1 MGISFL
7 GFGEETDPAMAA
19 LAKKGGTIEFGH
31 MASRSNVQ
39 FLAIIT
45 SWQDSFANN
54 LAKENL
60 HGRQDFAISYQNTT
74 RQISLGFKVLA
85 TSEQEALTNLE
96 RINLLS
102 KMMYGTYHVPEGGDS
117 YSLAVA
123 PYVQVR
129 WANLVRD
136 ATKNTSIKYS
146 GANRFEGGLM
156 CTIDSLNYTFD
167 GDAIGFMEEGRYGS
181 QQQDRGTYTEV
192 QKTVIDGAGW
202 NGASTRGLTSGQRSI
217 GRAAGAFLPKAIN
230 VSMTLTVNHVHR
242 LGWYKDGQWMGPK
255 SFPYGLL
262 SSSDTNTVE
271 PVLGEMVSTQQD
283 IEEQIAEE
291 NNLPDD
297 PDITGEQ

>member
-102 KMMYGTYHVPEGGDS
+102 KMMYGTYHVPEGG
-117 YSLAVA
+117 
-123 PYVQVR
+123 
-129 WANLVRD
+129 
-136 ATKNTSIKYS
+136 
-146 GANRFEGGLM
+146 
-156 CTIDSLNYTFD
+156 
-167 GDAIGFMEEGRYGS
+167 
-181 QQQDRGTYTEV
+181 
-192 QKTVIDGAGW
+192 
-202 NGASTRGLTSGQRSI
+202 
-217 GRAAGAFLPKAIN
+217 
-230 VSMTLTVNHVHR
+230 
-242 LGWYKDGQWMGPK
+242 
-255 SFPYGLL
+255 
-262 SSSDTNTVE
+262 
-271 PVLGEMVSTQQD
+271 
-283 IEEQIAEE
+283 
-291 NNLPDD
+291 
-297 PDITGEQ
+297 

>member
-1 MGISFL
+1 M
-7 GFGEETDPAMAA
+7 
-19 LAKKGGTIEFGH
+19 
-31 MASRSNVQ
+31 
-39 FLAIIT
+39 
-45 SWQDSFANN
+45 
-54 LAKENL
+54 
-60 HGRQDFAISYQNTT
+60 
-74 RQISLGFKVLA
+74 
-85 TSEQEALTNLE
+85 
-96 RINLLS
+96 
-102 KMMYGTYHVPEGGDS
+102 
-117 YSLAVA
+117 
-123 PYVQVR
+123 
-129 WANLVRD
+129 
-136 ATKNTSIKYS
+136 
-146 GANRFEGGLM
+146 
-156 CTIDSLNYTFD
+156 
-167 GDAIGFMEEGRYGS
+167 
-181 QQQDRGTYTEV
+181 